1 MVSSTVEAP
10 APHDNLTEIEAGAR
24 ASLLTNL
31 TYSITLALSG
41 DPGAETF
48 GSRTEI
54 TFDAAEGASTFIDLA
69 AETVDRVELNQR
81 VMSGQDAGFDGHRLQ
96 LTGLRAKGNRL
107 LVHARCTYSVHG
119 IGLHR
124 LVDPVDGRV
133 YVYTHF
139 EPYDAHKVFAC
150 WDQPDLKGTVQ
161 MTVRAPSSWRV
172 CSNGRVLST
181 DAAGDDTITRFNT
194 TPPLPPYLVAL
205 VGGPYH
211 VITSVHKAIPL
222 SLWCRESLVQYLEEQ
237 AADIFEVTRAGL
249 DFFEEYFGY
258 PYPFDEYGQL
268 LVPEFNM
275 GAMENPGCVTF
286 NEAYVFRGRASETQ
300 LARRAET
307 ILHEMAHVCGFG
319 DVVTMRWWG
328 DLWLNET
335 FATYMANLAMSRVT
349 RFTNVWVDFANT
361 VKSVAARQD
370 QLETTHRIADD
381 VPDTDAVRGNF
392 DGITYHKG
400 AAVLKQL
407 VAWVGDDAFM
417 RGVQDYFR
425 TYRWGNATLHDFLD
439 CLARA
444 SGRDVTRFA
453 HDWLQ
458 TTGMNTLRPV
468 FSVDENGH
476 YTRFAVEQTAT
487 EQHPTLRLH
496 HIAIGLFDRDDAGD
510 LRRRSSVHVDID
522 GALTEVPALAGEHAA
537 DLVLVNDDDLTF
549 TKLRFDDRSVE
560 TLLDGLSR
568 LDDPLARALSWAA
581 LWDMTRDAELPA
593 RRYVEIVA
601 RHAPAEQEILLVER
615 VLGQAIAAIDQ
626 FVAPEYRHTAMRR
639 LHEVALEQLNG
650 APPGTDLQSAWFRS
664 TAATAED
671 EVSLERV
678 QAVLEGRAEV
688 PGLSLDRELRWLL
701 VGVLSG
707 QGVFDAERI
716 NAEVEQD
723 PTDIGRR
730 RGAACLAARPLAE
743 AKAEAWSIFID
754 PDATPP
760 PVWRTAL
767 DRRISLS
774 TLATI
779 MAGFGVISTATAGFL
794 RGRDR
799 ELLRPYVER
808 YAEYL
813 PDLWEHRSVEE
824 AETFSEILFPR
835 LFPDDDTFAVVE
847 KLLGNAALPPAAIR
861 ILREGRDG
869 LHRARRAQDADR
881 SAATSS
887 SG

>member
-10 APHDNLTEIEAGAR
+10 APHDNLTEIEASGR

-54 TFDAAEGASTFIDLA
+54 TFDAADGASTFIDLA
-69 AETVDRVELNQR
+69 AESVDRVELNGR
-81 VMSGQDAGFDGHRLQ
+81 LMDGHEAGYDGHRLQ
-96 LTGLRAKGNRL
+96 LTALRARGNRL
-107 LVHARCTYSVHG
+107 LVHARCAYSVHG

-139 EPYDAHKVFAC
+139 EPFDAHKVFAC
-150 WDQPDLKGTVQ
+150 WDQPDLKGAVH
-161 MTVRAPSSWRV
+161 MTVRAPCSWRV
-172 CSNGRVLST
+172 CSNARVLSS
-181 DAAGDDTITRFNT
+181 DAAGDDTITRFNG

-211 VITSVHKAIPL
+211 VITSANKNIPL
-222 SLWCRESLVQYLEEQ
+222 SLWCRESLVEYLEAQ
-237 AADIFEVTRAGL
+237 AADIFDVTRAGL

-258 PYPFDEYGQL
+258 PYPFDEYNQL

-381 VPDTDAVRGNF
+381 VPDTDSVRQNF

-400 AAVLKQL
+400 ASVLRQL

-425 TYRWGNATLHDFLD
+425 RYRWGNATLEDFLA
-439 CLARA
+439 CLGRA
-444 SGRDVTRFA
+444 SGRDVSRFGF
-453 HDWLQ
+453 DWLQ

-468 FSVDENGH
+468 FSVSDDGR
-476 YTRFAVEQTAT
+476 YTQFAVEQTAT
-487 EQHPTLRLH
+487 PQHPTLRLH
-496 HIAIGLFDRDDAGD
+496 HIAIGLFDRDENGA

-522 GALTEVPALAGEHAA
+522 GSRTDVPALVGEAAA
-537 DLVLVNDDDLTF
+537 DFVLVNDDDLTF
-549 TKLRFDDRSVE
+549 AKVRFDDRSVQS
-560 TLLDGLSR
+560 LLDSLSQ

-626 FVAPEYRHTAMRR
+626 FAAPEYRHTATRR
-639 LHEVALEQLNG
+639 LHEVALEQLNRV
-650 APPGTDLQSAWFRS
+650 PPGTDLQSAWFRT

-671 EVSLERV
+671 EASLERV
-678 QAVLEGRAEV
+678 QAVLEERAEV

-701 VGVLSG
+701 VGVLAG
-707 QGVFDAERI
+707 QGVLDADRI
-716 NAEVEQD
+716 NAEVASD

-730 RGAACLAARPLAE
+730 RGAACLAARPLAS
-743 AKAEAWSIFID
+743 AKADAWGIFID
-754 PDATPP
+754 PDGVPP
-760 PVWRTAL
+760 PGWRTAL

-779 MAGFGVISTATAGFL
+779 MAGFGVISTATAGFI
-794 RGRDR
+794 RGRERD
-799 ELLRPYVER
+799 LLRPYVAR

-824 AETFSEILFPR
+824 AETFTELLFPR
-835 LFPDDDTFAVVE
+835 LFPEDETFEIVE
-847 KLLGNAALPPAAIR
+847 GLLGNGALPPAAIR
-861 ILREGRDG
+861 LLREGRDG
-869 LHRARRAQDADR
+869 LHRARRAQEADR
-881 SAATSS
+881 SSATSS
-887 SG
+887 SE

>member
-10 APHDNLTEIEAGAR
+10 APHDNLTELEASGR

-31 TYSITLALSG
+31 TYSIALALSG
-41 DPGAETF
+41 EPGAETF

-54 TFDAAEGASTFIDLA
+54 TFDAVDGASTFIDLA
-69 AETVDRVELNQR
+69 AEVVDRVDLNGR
-81 VMSGQDAGFDGHRLQ
+81 VMDAREAGFDGHRLQ
-96 LTGLRAKGNRL
+96 LTGLRASGNRL
-107 LVHARCTYSVHG
+107 LVHARCAYSVHG

-139 EPYDAHKVFAC
+139 EPFDAHKVFAC

-172 CSNGRVLST
+172 CSNARVLST
-181 DAAGDDTITRFNT
+181 EAAGDDTVTRFNT

-211 VITSVHKAIPL
+211 VITSAHKDTPL
-222 SLWCRESLVQYLEEQ
+222 SLWCRESLVEYLEEQ

-249 DFFEEYFGY
+249 DFFEGYFGY

-319 DVVTMRWWG
+319 DVVTMKWWG

-381 VPDTDAVRGNF
+381 VPDTDSVRQNF

-439 CLARA
+439 CLGRA
-444 SGRDVTRFA
+444 SGRDVSRFA

-468 FSVDENGH
+468 FSVDENGR
-476 YTRFAVEQTAT
+476 YTQFAVEQTAT
-487 EQHPTLRLH
+487 AQHPTLRLH
-496 HIAIGLFDRDDAGD
+496 HIAIGLFDRDDAGE
-510 LRRRSSVHVDID
+510 LRRRNSVHVDID
-522 GALTEVPALAGEHAA
+522 GALTNVPALVGEPGA
-537 DLVLVNDDDLTF
+537 DFVLVNDDDLTF
-549 TKLRFDDRSVE
+549 AKLRFDDRSVQ

-568 LDDPLARALSWAA
+568 LDDPLARALAWAA

-593 RRYVEIVA
+593 QRYVEIVA

-615 VLGQAIAAIDQ
+615 VLGQAVAAIDQ
-626 FVAPEYRHTAMRR
+626 FAAPEYRHTAMRR
-639 LHEVALEQLNG
+639 LHDVAREQLNSVQ
-650 APPGTDLQSAWFRS
+650 PGTDLQSAWFRT

-671 EVSLERV
+671 DVSLERL
-678 QAVLEGRAEV
+678 QAVLEQRAEV

-701 VGVLSG
+701 VGVLAA
-707 QGVFDAERI
+707 QGVFDADRI
-716 NAEVEQD
+716 NAEVQSD

-743 AKAEAWSIFID
+743 AKEQAWGIFID
-754 PDATPP
+754 PDSPP
-760 PVWRTAL
+760 PAAWRTAL

-779 MAGFGVISTATAGFL
+779 MAGFGVISTPVAGFL

-799 ELLRPYVER
+799 DLLRPYIER
-808 YAEYL
+808 YAQYL

-835 LFPDDDTFAVVE
+835 LFPDDDTFAMVE
-847 KLLGNAALPPAAIR
+847 SLLGNSALPPAAIR

>member
-10 APHDNLTEIEAGAR
+10 APHDNLTEIEASGR
-24 ASLLTNL
+24 ASLLSNL

-41 DPGAETF
+41 DPAAETF

-54 TFDAAEGASTFIDLA
+54 TFDAADGASTFIDLA
-69 AETVDRVELNQR
+69 AESVDRVELNGR
-81 VMSGQDAGFDGHRLQ
+81 VMDARGAGFDGHRLQ
-96 LTGLRAKGNRL
+96 LTELQATGNRL
-107 LVHARCTYSVHG
+107 LVHARCAYSVHG

-124 LVDPVDGRV
+124 LIDPVDGRV

-139 EPYDAHKVFAC
+139 EPFDAHKVFAC

-172 CSNGRVLST
+172 CSNARVVST
-181 DAAGDDTITRFNT
+181 DAMGDDTVTRFNT
-194 TPPLPPYLVAL
+194 TPPLPPYMVAL

-211 VITSVHKAIPL
+211 VIASVHNDVPL

-249 DFFEEYFGY
+249 DFFAEYFGY
-258 PYPFDEYGQL
+258 PYPFDEYNQL

-425 TYRWGNATLHDFLD
+425 AFRWGNANLQDFLE

-468 FSVDENGH
+468 FSVDETGH
-476 YTRFAVEQTAT
+476 YTQFAVEQTAAD
-487 EQHPTLRLH
+487 EHPTLRLH
-496 HIAIGLFDRDDAGD
+496 HIAIGLFDRDESGD
-510 LRRRSSVHVDID
+510 LRRRSSMHVDID
-522 GALTEVPALAGEHAA
+522 GTLTDVPAIVGERAA
-537 DLVLVNDDDLTF
+537 DFVLVNDDDLTF
-549 TKLRFDDRSVE
+549 AKVRFDERSVQS
-560 TLLDGLSR
+560 LLDGLSK
-568 LDDPLARALSWAA
+568 LDDPLARALAWAA
-581 LWDMTRDAELPA
+581 LWDMTRDAEMPA

-601 RHAPAEQEILLVER
+601 RHAPGEQEILLVER
-615 VLGQAIAAIDQ
+615 VLGQAYAAIDQ
-626 FVAPEYRHTAMRR
+626 FVAPEHRHAAMRR
-639 LHEVALEQLNG
+639 LHEVALEQLNRV
-650 APPGTDLQSAWFRS
+650 PPGSDLQSAWFRTS
-664 TAATAED
+664 AVTAED
-671 EVSLERV
+671 EGALERV
-678 QAVLEGRAEV
+678 QAVLDGRAEV
-688 PGLSLDRELRWLL
+688 AGLSVDREIRWLL
-701 VGVLSG
+701 VGVLAG
-707 QGVFDAERI
+707 NGVFDVDRI
-716 NAEVEQD
+716 NSEVASD

-730 RGAACLAARPLAE
+730 RGAACLAARPLAD
-743 AKAEAWSIFID
+743 AKAEAWAIFSD
-754 PDATPP
+754 PEALPP
-760 PVWRTAL
+760 AGWRTAL
-767 DRRISLS
+767 DRRVSLS

-779 MAGFGVISTATAGFL
+779 MAGFGVISTPVAGFV

-799 ELLRPYVER
+799 DLLRPYVER
-808 YAEYL
+808 YAASL

-824 AETFSEILFPR
+824 AETFTELLFPR
-835 LFPDDDTFAVVE
+835 QFPDDETLAVVE
-847 KLLGNAALPPAAIR
+847 RLLEGGALPPAAIR

-869 LHRARRAQDADR
+869 LHRARRAQEADR
-881 SAATSS
+881 NTATSS
-887 SG
+887 SE

>member
-10 APHDNLTEIEAGAR
+10 APHDNLTEIEASAR

-54 TFDAAEGASTFIDLA
+54 TFDAVDGASTFIDLA
-69 AETVDRVELNQR
+69 AETVDRVELNER
-81 VMSGQDAGFDGHRLQ
+81 VMSAQDAGFDGHRLQ
-96 LTGLRAKGNRL
+96 LTGLRATGNHL
-107 LVHARCTYSVHG
+107 LVHARCSYSVHG

-139 EPYDAHKVFAC
+139 EPFDAHKVFAC

-161 MTVRAPSSWRV
+161 MTVRTPSSWRV
-172 CSNGRVLST
+172 CSNGRVMST
-181 DAAGDDTITRFNT
+181 DALGDDTITRFNT

-211 VITSVHKAIPL
+211 VITSVHKDIPL
-222 SLWCRESLVQYLEEQ
+222 TLWCRESLVQYLEEQ

-249 DFFEEYFGY
+249 DFFEDYFGY

-307 ILHEMAHVCGFG
+307 ILHEMAHVYGFG

-335 FATYMANLAMSRVT
+335 FATYMANLAMSRAT

-381 VPDTDAVRGNF
+381 VPDTDSVRQNF

-407 VAWVGDDAFM
+407 VAWVADDAFR

-425 TYRWGNATLHDFLD
+425 TYRWGNATLQDFLA

-468 FSVDENGH
+468 FSVDEHGH
-476 YTRFAVEQTAT
+476 YTQFAVEQTAT

-522 GALTEVPALAGEHAA
+522 GALTEVPELAGEPSA
-537 DLVLVNDDDLTF
+537 DFVLVNDDDLTF
-549 TKLRFDDRSVE
+549 AKVRFDDRSVE
-560 TLLDGLSR
+560 TLLEGLSR
-568 LDDPLARALSWAA
+568 LDDPLARALAWAA

-626 FVAPEYRHTAMRR
+626 FVAPEHRHTAMRR
-639 LHEVALEQLNG
+639 LHEVALEQLNSV
-650 APPGTDLQSAWFRS
+650 PPGTDLQSAWFRS

-716 NAEVEQD
+716 NAEVASD

-730 RGAACLAARPLAE
+730 RGAACLAARPLPE
-743 AKAEAWSIFID
+743 AKSEAWSIFID
-754 PDATPP
+754 PEAPPP
-760 PVWRTAL
+760 PVWSTAL

-799 ELLRPYVER
+799 DLLRPYVER

-824 AETFSEILFPR
+824 AEIFSEILFPR
-835 LFPDDDTFAVVE
+835 LFPDDETFEVVE
-847 KLLGNAALPPAAIR
+847 KLLNGNGLPPAAIR